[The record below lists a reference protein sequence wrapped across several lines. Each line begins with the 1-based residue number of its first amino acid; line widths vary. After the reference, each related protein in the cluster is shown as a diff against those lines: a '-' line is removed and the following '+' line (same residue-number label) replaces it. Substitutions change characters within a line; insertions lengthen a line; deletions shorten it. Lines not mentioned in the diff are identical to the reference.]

1 MRCIYCGTPLS
12 GIDYCTGCGA
22 DITVLKRIVRISNLL
37 YNEGLEKATVR
48 DLSGAVACLKR
59 SLKFNKENIDARNLL
74 GLVYFE
80 SGEVVAALSEWVIS
94 KNFQPADNPA
104 NEYIEKLQ
112 ANKNRL
118 DTINLTI
125 RKYNQSLIY
134 CREDNED
141 MAIIQLKK
149 VLTQNPKLIKGYQ
162 LLALLYLKRREYER
176 ARKLLKKAIRIDATN
191 TTTLRYLREVELAT
205 GITTSLD
212 VKHKK
217 RYEKGSESKMPGT
230 ITYKNGN
237 EVLIQP
243 ATFRESST
251 AATFFNIFLGLI
263 LGAAIIWFLAI
274 PANTQNVHDQINQQV
289 TDANTKLAS
298 ETSKVQSLEDEI
310 EQYQSQVDE
319 VNAAREAADQKAQ
332 GYEALVQAADYL
344 IQGDQAS
351 AASALEKVD
360 QENLETAAQSLYTHV
375 NDQVK
380 SVLFQQYYVN
390 GGNYIVSGDYD
401 RAIEE
406 LTKAVQADPD
416 QYDGYYM
423 LGMAYYYKGDT
434 ENANK
439 TFQNA
444 IERFPDRASELQQ
457 YISGD
462 MTGATIDTT
471 GDQTGTDGTGTGD
484 GTGTDGTGSSDPVV
498 TDPTG
503 VQYDQYGNIIG

>member
-94 KNFQPADNPA
+94 KNLQPVDNPA

-112 ANKNRL
+112 SNKNRL

-162 LLALLYLKRREYER
+162 LLALLYLKRREYEK

-191 TTTLRYLREVELAT
+191 TTTLRYLKEVELAT

-217 RYEKGSESKMPGT
+217 RYEKETESRIPGT
-230 ITYKNGN
+230 ITYKSGN
-237 EVLIQP
+237 ETLIQP
-243 ATFRESST
+243 AAFRDSSI
-251 AATFFNIFLGLI
+251 AANFLNIFIGIVLGV
-263 LGAAIIWFLAI
+263 AVTWFLAI
-274 PANTQNVHDQINQQV
+274 PANTQKVHDQVNQQV
-289 TDANTKLAS
+289 TDVNTKLAG
-298 ETSKVQSLEDEI
+298 EVSKVQSLEDEVA
-310 EQYQSQVDE
+310 QYQAQVDQ
-319 VNAAREAADQKAQ
+319 VNATMEAANRKAE

-344 IQGDQAS
+344 ILGDQVQ
-351 AASALEKVD
+351 AATALEKVD
-360 QENLETAAQSLYTHV
+360 QDQLETGAKSLYTHV
-375 NDQVK
+375 NEQVK
-380 SVLFQQYYVN
+380 TVLYQQYYIT
-390 GGNYIVSGDYD
+390 GGNYIVTQEYD
-401 RAIEE
+401 KAIEE
-406 LTKAVQADPD
+406 LTKAVKADPD

-434 ENANK
+434 QNANK
-439 TFQNA
+439 TFQEA
-444 IERFPDRASELQQ
+444 IQKFPDHAAELQQ
-457 YISGD
+457 FISGD
-462 MTGATIDTT
+462 MSGATIDTT
-471 GDQTGTDGTGTGD
+471 GVGGTGD
-484 GTGTDGTGSSDPVV
+484 GRGEGYGDGTG
-498 TDPTG
+498 
-503 VQYDQYGNIIG
+503 YGEGYGDGTVYGY

>member
-94 KNFQPADNPA
+94 KNFCPVNNPA

-191 TTTLRYLREVELAT
+191 TTTLRYIREVELAT
-205 GITTSLD
+205 GISTSLD

-217 RYEKGSESKMPGT
+217 RYEKDSDSHMSGT
-230 ITYKNGN
+230 LTYKSGN

-243 ATFRESST
+243 TTFRDSSA
-251 AATFFNIFLGLI
+251 AATFFNIFLGI
-263 LGAAIIWFLAI
+263 LVGAALIWFLAI
-274 PANTQNVHDQINQQV
+274 PANTQRVHDQVNQQV
-289 TDANTKLAS
+289 TDANTKLAG
-298 ETSKVQSLEDEI
+298 EASKVQSLQDEVK
-310 EQYQSQVDE
+310 QYQEQVDQ
-319 VNAAREAADQKAQ
+319 VNKAKEAADKKAQ
-332 GYEALVQAADYL
+332 GYESLVQAADYL
-344 IQGDQAS
+344 IQGDQTQ
-351 AASALEKVD
+351 AATALEKVD
-360 QENLETAAQSLYTHV
+360 QEQLEEGAKSLYTHI
-375 NDQVK
+375 NQQVK
-380 SVLFQQYYVN
+380 TVLFQQYYLN
-390 GGNYIVSGDYD
+390 GGNYIMTQEYD
-401 RAIEE
+401 KAIEE
-406 LTKAVQADPD
+406 LTKAVKADPD
-416 QYDGYYM
+416 QYDGYYL

-434 ENANK
+434 ANANK

-444 IERFPDRASELQQ
+444 IKKFPDRAAELEQF
-457 YISGD
+457 ISGD
-462 MTGATIDTT
+462 MSNADINVTT
-471 GDQTGTDGTGTGD
+471 NETEPLEET
-484 GTGTDGTGSSDPVV
+484 DPVT
-498 TDPTG
+498 TDPVTTDPMITDPNT
-503 VQYDQYGNIIG
+503 VQYDEYGNIIGYE

>member
-94 KNFQPADNPA
+94 KNFQPMDNPA
-104 NEYIEKLQ
+104 NEYIERLQ
-112 ANKNRL
+112 ANKNKL

-125 RKYNQSLIY
+125 RKYNQSLLY

-162 LLALLYLKRREYER
+162 LLALLYLKRTEYER

-191 TTTLRYLREVELAT
+191 TTTLRYLREVEWAT
-205 GITTSLD
+205 GVSTSLD
-212 VKHKK
+212 VRHKK
-217 RYEKGSESKMPGT
+217 RYEKSSENRMPGT
-230 ITYKNGN
+230 LTYKSGN
-237 EVLIQP
+237 DILIQP
-243 ATFRESST
+243 ATFRDSST
-251 AATFFNIFLGLI
+251 AATFFNIFLGII
-263 LGAAIIWFLAI
+263 LGAAVVWFLAV
-274 PANTQNVHDQINQQV
+274 PANTQNVYDQINHQV
-289 TDANTKLAS
+289 TDANTKLAG
-298 ETSKVQSLEDEI
+298 EVSKVQSLEDEVA
-310 EQYQSQVDE
+310 QYQEQVDQ
-319 VNAAREAADQKAQ
+319 VNAAKDAADQKAQ
-332 GYEALVQAADYL
+332 GYESLVQAADYL
-344 IQGDQAS
+344 IQGDQTQ
-351 AASALEKVD
+351 AAAALEKVD
-360 QENLETAAQSLYTHV
+360 QEQLETTAKSLYDHV
-375 NDQVK
+375 NEQVK
-380 SVLFQQYYVN
+380 SVLYQQYYVN
-390 GGNYIVSGDYD
+390 GGNYIVSGEYD
-401 RAIEE
+401 KAIEE
-406 LTKAVQADPD
+406 LTKAVKADPD

-434 ENANK
+434 ANANK

-444 IERFPDRASELQQ
+444 IEKFPDHASELQQ

-462 MTGATIDTT
+462 MTGTILNTT
-471 GDQTGTDGTGTGD
+471 ETESGN
-484 GTGTDGTGSSDPVV
+484 
-498 TDPTG
+498 TDPNG
-503 VQYDQYGNIIG
+503 IQYDQYGNVIQ